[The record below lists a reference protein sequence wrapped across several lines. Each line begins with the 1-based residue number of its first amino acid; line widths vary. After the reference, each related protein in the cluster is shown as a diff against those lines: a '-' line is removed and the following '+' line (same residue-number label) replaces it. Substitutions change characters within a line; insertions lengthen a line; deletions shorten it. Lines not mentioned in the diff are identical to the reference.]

1 MRINNVQRVAAV
13 VLTALLLTGAGQVA
27 ASASDP
33 QWEAPPQGSD
43 AQWSDPQWES
53 APPTATQP

>member
-33 QWEAPPQGSD
+33 QWESD
-43 AQWSDPQWES
+43 PQWSDPQWES

>member
-1 MRINNVQRVAAV
+1 MRINNAQRVAAA

-33 QWEAPPQGSD
+33 QWEAHP
-43 AQWSDPQWES
+43 QWSDSRWTDPQWES
-53 APPTATQP
+53 APPTTQP